1 MADINLKGMGVAL
14 ITPFKEDESVDYEA
28 LGRLVDYLL
37 QNGADYLVVLGTTAE
52 TPTLTEE
59 EKNLYNE
66 AVARNDN
73 SILNGKKVKTIIE
86 EERQRKET
94 EQKAIEEQKTRQE
107 EINKIEQDS
116 TSNLLEVLY
125 RNFNNYMNAIDTATY
140 TFDIKDINFEL
151 IRMYYDNT
159 VEAVNTFKTEI
170 SLIEGLEEKNADNIL
185 KLDEYIQIF
194 DRATTTT
201 SNIDEFFNLYNE
213 LSDKFQVCYEKLF
226 KNVSGGK
233 DIYKYLE

>member
-1 MADINLKGMGVAL
+1 MKNKKIKILLLSILGIVIILL
-14 ITPFKEDESVDYEA
+14 ISILIYKS
-28 LGRLVDYLL
+28 
-37 QNGADYLVVLGTTAE
+37 NVLNQVYNENETTQRVLNSK
-52 TPTLTEE
+52 LTEE

-116 TSNLLEVLY
+116 TSNLLEVLN

-140 TFDIKDINFEL
+140 TFNIKDINFEL

-170 SLIEGLEEKNADNIL
+170 SFIEGLEEKNADNIL

-201 SNIDEFFNLYNE
+201 SNIDEFFNLYDE

-233 DIYKYLE
+233 DVYEYLE

>member
-1 MADINLKGMGVAL
+1 MKNKKIKILLLSILGIVIILL
-14 ITPFKEDESVDYEA
+14 ISILIYKS
-28 LGRLVDYLL
+28 
-37 QNGADYLVVLGTTAE
+37 NVLNQIYNENETTE
-52 TPTLTEE
+52 KVLNSKLTEE

-170 SLIEGLEEKNADNIL
+170 SFIEGLEEKNADNIL

-201 SNIDEFFNLYNE
+201 SNIDEFFNLYDE